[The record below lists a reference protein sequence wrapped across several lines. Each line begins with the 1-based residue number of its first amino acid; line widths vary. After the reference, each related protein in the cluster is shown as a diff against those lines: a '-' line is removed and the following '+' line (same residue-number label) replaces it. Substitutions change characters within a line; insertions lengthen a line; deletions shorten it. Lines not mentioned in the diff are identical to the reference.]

1 MIRRSLTAASAV
13 LLASVLALTGCSAG
27 PDANSS
33 PSLGPADPNASVV
46 VRIVLEPSTLDLRET
61 AGVAL
66 DQILIDNVYQGL
78 VSRTPEQE
86 IVPTLASEWTV
97 SEDGLVYTFEVRE
110 GVKFHDGTDM
120 TPDDVVTSLTDLK
133 AHPEWREAARLDR
146 VQSVSSSGQTVT
158 ITLTEPDSSLLWS
171 LSGRAG
177 IVYKKGDT
185 TDRKTGANGT
195 GPFTVANWRQGDSL
209 TLARFDDYW
218 GEKAKVAEVV
228 FDVVQDSQAALNAA
242 SAGELDVVLGFDPN
256 FIDTIEANGDFTV
269 QIGASTDKGT
279 LIMNQ
284 QTGALSNLKVRQA
297 IRHGI
302 NTEALIEALGAGEE
316 LDGPIPSLDPGFV
329 DLSES
334 AEYDLDKAKALLAEA
349 GIGQA
354 TLTLT
359 IPVEYP
365 NTISQMLVSDFR
377 EMGLTLRVNAVDFGT
392 WLNDVYT
399 NKDFELSY
407 VNHTEARDFEN
418 WANPD
423 YYFGYD
429 NPEVQ
434 ELYQKS
440 LSALSDQEAA
450 QYLAEAS
457 RLVVADAPAHW
468 LSNGQS
474 VVAVAS
480 GVTGVPTINVNER
493 LNLAQLTKAAK

>member
-1 MIRRSLTAASAV
+1 MIRRAITTASAV
-13 LLASVLALTGCSAG
+13 VLAGVLMLSGCSAD
-27 PDANSS
+27 PNAN
-33 PSLGPADPNASVV
+33 PSASVGPADPAASVA

-86 IVPTLASEWTV
+86 IVPTLATEWEI
-97 SEDGLVYTFEVRE
+97 SPDGLTYTFQVRE

-120 TPDDVVTSLTDLK
+120 TTADVVNSLNDLK
-133 AHPEWREAARLDR
+133 AKPQWRESARLDR
-146 VQSVSSSGQTVT
+146 VKSVTADGQSVI
-158 ITLTEPDSSLLWS
+158 ITLSEPDSSLLWN

-177 IVYKKGDT
+177 IVYKTGDT
-185 TDRKTGANGT
+185 IDRKTETNGT
-195 GPFTVANWRQGDSL
+195 GPFKLLNWRQGDSL
-209 TLARFDDYW
+209 TLGRFDEYW

-228 FDVVQDSQAALNAA
+228 FDIVRDNQAAINAA

-256 FIDTIEANGDFTV
+256 FTEVIEADGNFTV
-269 QIGASTDKGT
+269 VVGPSTDKGT
-279 LIMNQ
+279 LVMNPK
-284 QTGALSNLKVRQA
+284 TGALSNFKVRQA

-316 LDGPIPSLDPGFV
+316 LDGPIPQLDPGFV
-329 DLSES
+329 DLSEG
-334 AEYDLDKAKALLAEA
+334 AEYDLEKAKELLAES
-349 GIGQA
+349 GIGKS

-359 IPVEYP
+359 IPMEYP
-365 NTISQMLVSDFR
+365 SVISQMLVSDFR

-399 NKDFELSY
+399 NKNFELSY

-418 WANPD
+418 WANPE
-423 YYFGYD
+423 YYFNYD

-434 ELYQKS
+434 ALYQKS
-440 LSALSDQEAA
+440 LSALDEAEAA
-450 QYLAEAS
+450 QYLADAS

-480 GVTGVPTINVNER
+480 GISGVPSTNVNER
-493 LNLAQLTKAAK
+493 LNLSQLSKAAK